1 MIGALG
7 KLAPAPAFWTR
18 ARQHFCLIF
27 CAFDVLAKSSGPC
40 VLPLVM
46 QWLQQLGFESGA
58 DSHVRH
64 APLKIEAATIE
75 IRGIHVPEKL
85 IQFN

>member
-1 MIGALG
+1 
-7 KLAPAPAFWTR
+7 
-18 ARQHFCLIF
+18 
-27 CAFDVLAKSSGPC
+27 
-40 VLPLVM
+40 M

-58 DSHVRH
+58 DSHVRR